1 VKRAGEL
8 DKPRPA
14 PFSTLL
20 KQSFDHK
27 ERTGAKEKNGCDLFH
42 HYAESQDDSHHQ
54 GMHHAGAASP
64 VEQHHEH
71 QGREALNDFIYKSR
85 TYGYGLDR
93 ARQCIK
99 QGRVELA
106 YV

>member
-64 VEQHHEH
+64 VEQHHEPH
-71 QGREALNDFIYKSR
+71 RGKRGK
-85 TYGYGLDR
+85 
-93 ARQCIK
+93 IK
-99 QGRVELA
+99 HELMIA
-106 YV
+106 GGHSGKKVDHDG